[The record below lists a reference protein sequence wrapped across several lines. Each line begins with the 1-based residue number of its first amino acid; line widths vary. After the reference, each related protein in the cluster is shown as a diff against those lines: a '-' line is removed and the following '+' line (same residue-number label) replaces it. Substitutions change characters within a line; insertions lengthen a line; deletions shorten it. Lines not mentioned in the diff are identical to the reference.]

1 MEDTVTLDTPGPKEH
16 LPVPRSRT
24 IALMFSVDTK
34 AQERT
39 EKCPGPHVKPLP
51 PSIGSPQGSAPLTG
65 AQAEACAP
73 QLATGQGPMV
83 PERELSTGLAQV
95 SRTEAIINHGVI
107 ERGAEAASHHPCP
120 LAAGLAVIRQHQT
133 VGGGGGGWRQ
143 VATPS
148 PSPEPTS
155 HRVLPVLPHNVHVL
169 WLLPENWPQTL
180 SILGPLRQP
189 PLRSP
194 AFKSYNTYSQDPRV
208 MSLKCSS
215 ATSRLSPLHS
225 PPEVVS
231 KLFKALEP
239 FLQDKNITQKYKT

>member
-16 LPVPRSRT
+16 LPGPRSCT
-24 IALMFSVDTK
+24 ITLTFSVDTK

-133 VGGGGGGWRQ
+133 VGGWAGVKWPPPHPPQNQQ
-143 VATPS
+143 VTKSYPYFLIMSMSSGSCLRTGLKPS
-148 PSPEPTS
+148 VSWDLCANLLS
-155 HRVLPVLPHNVHVL
+155 D
-169 WLLPENWPQTL
+169 LLP
-180 SILGPLRQP
+180 
-189 PLRSP
+189 
-194 AFKSYNTYSQDPRV
+194 
-208 MSLKCSS
+208 LKV
-215 ATSRLSPLHS
+215 TTPIHRT
-225 PPEVVS
+225 PE
-231 KLFKALEP
+231 
-239 FLQDKNITQKYKT
+239 